1 MDYKNHSNM
10 NINSF
15 NFYNKRALIRVDF
28 NVPINNEGQVTDD
41 TRIRMAIPT
50 IKKVLESNGSVVL
63 MSHLGRPK
71 DEFEKKYSLSQI
83 VSTVEKHL
91 DQAIS
96 FAEDCISDQAF
107 KLTENLQNGQVVL
120 LENLRFYAEEKKG
133 DSSFA
138 MKLAKHGDVYI
149 NDAFGTAHRAHASTA
164 VIANYFK
171 ENKMFGHLLESEI
184 KSVEKVLGSDGHP
197 LTAIVGGAKVSSKI
211 TILSNLISKVDHIII
226 GGGMA
231 YTFVKAVGGKIGKSL
246 VEDDYLSVAK
256 EILDKALENNV
267 KIHLPVDTITAK
279 EFNNKADIFSHAID
293 VIPDDQMGLDIG
305 MQSISMF
312 SSVIKNSALILWNGP
327 MGVFEMTNFQKGT
340 ISIANAVAEATENGA
355 FSLVGG
361 GDSVAAV
368 NQFNLA
374 HKVSHVSTGGGAM
387 LEYLE
392 GKVLPGIKA
401 IQE

>member
-1 MDYKNHSNM
+1 MDYKNHLNM

-15 NFYNKRALIRVDF
+15 NFFNKRALIRVDF

-50 IKKVLESNGSVVL
+50 IKKVLENNGSVVL

-83 VSTVEKHL
+83 VGTVEKHL
-91 DQAIS
+91 DQSIF

-171 ENKMFGHLLESEI
+171 EDKMFGHL
-184 KSVEKVLGSDGHP
+184 
-197 LTAIVGGAKVSSKI
+197 
-211 TILSNLISKVDHIII
+211 
-226 GGGMA
+226 
-231 YTFVKAVGGKIGKSL
+231 
-246 VEDDYLSVAK
+246 
-256 EILDKALENNV
+256 
-267 KIHLPVDTITAK
+267 
-279 EFNNKADIFSHAID
+279 
-293 VIPDDQMGLDIG
+293 
-305 MQSISMF
+305 
-312 SSVIKNSALILWNGP
+312 
-327 MGVFEMTNFQKGT
+327 
-340 ISIANAVAEATENGA
+340 
-355 FSLVGG
+355 
-361 GDSVAAV
+361 
-368 NQFNLA
+368 
-374 HKVSHVSTGGGAM
+374 
-387 LEYLE
+387 
-392 GKVLPGIKA
+392 
-401 IQE
+401 

>member
-1 MDYKNHSNM
+1 MDYKNHLNM

-15 NFYNKRALIRVDF
+15 NFLNKRALIRVDF

-50 IKKVLESNGSVVL
+50 IKKVLENNGSVVL

-71 DEFEKKYSLSQI
+71 DEFEKKYSLRQI
-83 VSTVEKHL
+83 VGTVEKHL
-91 DQAIS
+91 GQSIS

-171 ENKMFGHLLESEI
+171 EDKMFGHLLESEI

-256 EILDKALENNV
+256 EILNKALENNV

-305 MQSISMF
+305 KQSISMF

-361 GDSVAAV
+361 GDSVSAV
-368 NQFNLA
+368 KKFKLE
-374 HKVSHVSTGGGAM
+374 KDVSYVSTGGGAM
-387 LEYLE
+387 LESLE
-392 GKVLPGIKA
+392 GKILPGISALAK
-401 IQE
+401 